1 MRDGGKQT
9 EMGTERKRNRDRKEN
24 ITGMTKIMWY
34 L

>member
-9 EMGTERKRNRDRKEN
+9 EMGTERKRNRNRKEN
-24 ITGMTKIMWY
+24 ITGMMKIMWY